1 MDRLCPWDRGCR
13 SEAAARQLMGE
24 NILSPL
30 SVFLQA
36 GRNTGKSD
44 PLSPKE
50 PKTICILY
58 NNQVLSFDAPLGLDT
73 DCPFV
78 PELPPGFVDSM
89 TAGYPQPGRHPPNL
103 RSSSHLVN
111 AQVSRLWC
119 MALSTNS
126 KTNLLP
132 RNFPLAG
139 FHPPF
144 QENGV

>member
-1 MDRLCPWDRGCR
+1 
-13 SEAAARQLMGE
+13 MGKM
-24 NILSPL
+24 LFPS
-30 SVFLQA
+30 SVFRQA
-36 GRNTGKSD
+36 GRNTGKTR
-44 PLSPKE
+44 PFVAQRA
-50 PKTICILY
+50 KTICILY

-103 RSSSHLVN
+103 RSSSRLVN

-139 FHPPF
+139 FHTPF